1 MIDFARE
8 YELYDI
14 IIRRSIMVINI
25 RSDEYQK
32 LISLCSQS
40 KLEQNGLIRLEVL
53 NDEIHF
59 LDYYESNGE
68 EIIERTNNCIQ
79 YNSKDFVYYQMMTTL
94 LFDPSKEI
102 WVNYHT
108 HPGLLS
114 VNGLS
119 KPDIETLKYRT
130 YLRNK
135 VYKEEFKIEP
145 PIQVEAIITEDE
157 VGFYSIIDDKII
169 KHNLLIDGKE
179 IKHVENICAKTLKRM
194 LKRITK

>member
-1 MIDFARE
+1 
-8 YELYDI
+8 
-14 IIRRSIMVINI
+14 MVINI
-25 RSDEYQK
+25 KSEEYQK

-40 KLEQNGLIRLEVL
+40 KLEQNGLIRLKVL

-68 EIIERTNNCIQ
+68 EIIERTKNHIV
-79 YNSKDFVYYQMMTTL
+79 YNDKDFIRYQMMTTL
-94 LFDPSKEI
+94 LFDPSREI
-102 WVNYHT
+102 WVDYHT

-114 VNGLS
+114 VNDLS

-145 PIQVEAIITEDE
+145 PIQVDAIITEDE

>member
-1 MIDFARE
+1 
-8 YELYDI
+8 
-14 IIRRSIMVINI
+14 MVINI
-25 RSDEYQK
+25 KSEEYQK

-40 KLEQNGLIRLEVL
+40 KLEQNGLIRLKVL

-68 EIIERTNNCIQ
+68 EIIERTKNHIVFND
-79 YNSKDFVYYQMMTTL
+79 KDFIRYQMMTTL

-145 PIQVEAIITEDE
+145 PIQVDAIITEDE
-157 VGFYSIIDDKII
+157 IGFYSIVDDKIV
-169 KHNLLIDGKE
+169 KHNLLIDEKP
-179 IKHVENICAKTLKRM
+179 IKNVANTYTKI
-194 LKRITK
+194 LKRIVKRIIK

>member
-1 MIDFARE
+1 
-8 YELYDI
+8 
-14 IIRRSIMVINI
+14 MVINI

-40 KLEQNGLIRLEVL
+40 KLEQNGLIRLEIL

-119 KPDIETLKYRT
+119 ESDFETLQYRT

-135 VYKEEFKIEP
+135 IYTEVFKIEP
-145 PIQVEAIITEDE
+145 PIQVDAIITEDE
-157 VGFYSIIDDKII
+157 IGFYSIVDDKIV
-169 KHNLLIDGKE
+169 KHNLLIDGKP
-179 IKHVENICAKTLKRM
+179 IKDVKNTNARI
-194 LKRITK
+194 LKRIVKRIIKKYDKKA

>member
-1 MIDFARE
+1 
-8 YELYDI
+8 
-14 IIRRSIMVINI
+14 MVINI

-40 KLEQNGLIRLEVL
+40 KLEQNGLIRLEIL

-119 KPDIETLKYRT
+119 ESDLKTLKYRT

-135 VYKEEFKIEP
+135 VYTEVFNVEP
-145 PIQVEAIITEDE
+145 PIQIDAVITEDE
-157 VGFYSIIDDKII
+157 VGFYSIVDDKIV
-169 KHNLLIDGKE
+169 KHSLLIDGIPINDDEK
-179 IKHVENICAKTLKRM
+179 INVKILRRIV
-194 LKRITK
+194 KRIKK

>member
-1 MIDFARE
+1 
-8 YELYDI
+8 
-14 IIRRSIMVINI
+14 MVINI
-25 RSDEYQK
+25 KSEEYQK

-40 KLEQNGLIRLEVL
+40 KLEQNGLIRLKVL

-68 EIIERTNNCIQ
+68 EIIERTKNHIV
-79 YNSKDFVYYQMMTTL
+79 YNDKDFIRYQMMTTL

-145 PIQVEAIITEDE
+145 PIQVDAIITEDE
-157 VGFYSIIDDKII
+157 IGFYSIVDDKIV
-169 KHNLLIDGKE
+169 KHNLLIDEKP
-179 IKHVENICAKTLKRM
+179 IKNVENTYTKI
-194 LKRITK
+194 LKRIVKRIIK